1 MLASW
6 IDQLLDRAVARNVS
20 RCLMIQPLIDTSAMA
35 EASDETLMTAITNRH
50 QAALRELYQRYGK
63 TLKSVITRVVH
74 EEAEADDVLQEIF
87 LQIWKEA
94 GNYSPKAGRP
104 LGWVVTLARRR
115 AIDRLRRRQAYC
127 RAKDRFE
134 LQIERPGSRASSQMS
149 DDLVRSDL
157 RRFLERQ
164 LCGLPDYQRQ
174 VIELSFFEGRSHREI
189 SQLTRT
195 PLGTVKTR
203 LELGLRKLT
212 NCVRPLRRKI

>member
-1 MLASW
+1 
-6 IDQLLDRAVARNVS
+6 
-20 RCLMIQPLIDTSAMA
+20 MIQTLIDISGLA
-35 EASDETLMTAITNRH
+35 EASDESLMQAISDRH
-50 QAALRELYQRYGK
+50 QTALCELYQRYGK

-74 EEAEADDVLQEIF
+74 EETEADDVLQEIF

-115 AIDRLRRRQAYC
+115 AIDRLRRRQAYG

-134 LQIERPGSRASSQMS
+134 AQIEPPGAQRTSQMS
-149 DDLVRSDL
+149 DDLIRSDL

-164 LCGLPDYQRQ
+164 LRGLPEYQRE

-189 SQLTRT
+189 SHLTKT

-212 NCVRPLRRKI
+212 TSVRPLRRKI

>member
-1 MLASW
+1 
-6 IDQLLDRAVARNVS
+6 
-20 RCLMIQPLIDTSAMA
+20 MIQPLIDAA
-35 EASDETLMTAITNRH
+35 GLADASDETLMRAISDRR
-50 QAALRELYQRYGK
+50 QFALRELYQRYGK
-63 TLKSVITRVVH
+63 TIKAVVVRVVH

-94 GNYSPKAGRP
+94 ENYSPKAGRP

-134 LQIERPGSRASSQMS
+134 SQLDRHPESWSRNRIAA
-149 DDLVRSDL
+149 DLVQADL
-157 RRFLERQ
+157 RRFLQRQ
-164 LCGLPDYQRQ
+164 MNLLPTYQRE

-189 SQLTRT
+189 AALTGT

-203 LELGLRKLT
+203 LELGLRKLV
-212 NCVRPLRRKI
+212 NSIRPLRRKI

>member
-1 MLASW
+1 MDA
-6 IDQLLDRAVARNVS
+6 ARTFKFS
-20 RCLMIQPLIDTSAMA
+20 PMIQPLIDTAGLA
-35 EASDETLMTAITNRH
+35 QASDETLMKAISDRH
-50 QAALRELYQRYGK
+50 QTALEELYGRYCK
-63 TLKSVITRVVH
+63 TLKAVVTRVVH

-127 RAKDRFE
+127 RAKERFE
-134 LQIERPGSRASSQMS
+134 NQIDRQPDAWVRNRIGTDLIRA
-149 DDLVRSDL
+149 DL

-164 LCGLPDYQRQ
+164 MRSLPDYQRE
-174 VIELSFFEGRSHREI
+174 VIALSFFQGCSHREI
-189 SQLTRT
+189 AARTGT

-203 LELGLRKLT
+203 LELGLRKLV
-212 NCVRPLRRKI
+212 NGIRPHRRKI

>member
-1 MLASW
+1 
-6 IDQLLDRAVARNVS
+6 
-20 RCLMIQPLIDTSAMA
+20 MIQPLVDTASLA
-35 EASDETLMTAITNRH
+35 EASDEALMKAITDREQN
-50 QAALRELYQRYGK
+50 ALRVLFDRYGK
-63 TLKSVITRVVH
+63 TLKAVITHVVH

-94 GNYSPKAGRP
+94 ANYSPHAGKP

-115 AIDRLRRRQAYC
+115 AIDRLRRRQAYG

-134 LQIERPGSRASSQMS
+134 IHIEQQPDAWVLNRID
-149 DDLVRSDL
+149 DDLIRSDM
-157 RRFLERQ
+157 RQFLERQ
-164 LCGLPDYQRQ
+164 MDMLPASQREA
-174 VIELSFFEGRSHREI
+174 IELSFFEGLSHREI
-189 SQLTRT
+189 AAATGT

>member
-1 MLASW
+1 
-6 IDQLLDRAVARNVS
+6 
-20 RCLMIQPLIDTSAMA
+20 MIQPLIDTVGLAD
-35 EASDETLMTAITNRH
+35 ASDETLMRAITDRR
-50 QAALRELYQRYGK
+50 QPALRELYQRYGK
-63 TLKSVITRVVH
+63 TVKAVVVRVVH

-94 GNYSPKAGRP
+94 ENYSPKAGRP

-134 LQIERPGSRASSQMS
+134 AQLNRQPESWSRSRIAE
-149 DDLVRSDL
+149 DLVQSDL
-157 RRFLERQ
+157 RQFLARQ
-164 LCGLPDYQRQ
+164 MNLLPVYQRE

-189 SQLTRT
+189 AALTRT

-203 LELGLRKLT
+203 LELGLRKLV
-212 NCVRPLRRKI
+212 NSIRPLRRKI

>member
-1 MLASW
+1 
-6 IDQLLDRAVARNVS
+6 
-20 RCLMIQPLIDTSAMA
+20 MIQPLIDSSGLA
-35 EASDETLMTAITNRH
+35 EASDETLMKAITDRH
-50 QAALRELYQRYGK
+50 HTALREFYQRYGK
-63 TLKSVITRVVH
+63 TLKSVIARVVH
-74 EEAEADDVLQEIF
+74 EETEADDVLQEIL

-134 LQIERPGSRASSQMS
+134 SQIQEPGSQSSSQIT
-149 DDLVRSDL
+149 DDLIRSDL
-157 RRFLERQ
+157 RRFLKRQ
-164 LCGLPDYQRQ
+164 LGGLPSYQRQ

-189 SQLTRT
+189 SHLTKT

>member
-1 MLASW
+1 
-6 IDQLLDRAVARNVS
+6 
-20 RCLMIQPLIDTSAMA
+20 MIQPLIDTSGLA
-35 EASDETLMTAITNRH
+35 EASDETLMKEITNRH
-50 QAALRELYQRYGK
+50 QTALSELYQRYGK

-74 EEAEADDVLQEIF
+74 EEMEADDVLQEIF

-94 GNYSPKAGRP
+94 GHYSPKAGRP

-134 LQIERPGSRASSQMS
+134 AQIEQPGARSTSQMS
-149 DDLVRSDL
+149 DDLIRSDL

-164 LCGLPDYQRQ
+164 LSGLPRYQRE
-174 VIELSFFEGRSHREI
+174 VIQLSFFEGRSHREI
-189 SQLTRT
+189 SHLTKT

-203 LELGLRKLT
+203 LELGMRKLT

>member
-1 MLASW
+1 ML
-6 IDQLLDRAVARNVS
+6 QLSINPVTL
-20 RCLMIQPLIDTSAMA
+20 SA
-35 EASDETLMTAITNRH
+35 ASDETLMEAITDRH
-50 QAALRELYQRYGK
+50 QIALRELYQRYGK
-63 TLKSVITRVVH
+63 TLKAVVTHVVH

-94 GNYSPKAGRP
+94 ANYSPNAGKP

-134 LQIERPGSRASSQMS
+134 SHIEQQPDSWVHNRID
-149 DDLVRSDL
+149 DDLIHSDM

-164 LCGLPDYQRQ
+164 MNVLPTQQREA
-174 VIELSFFEGRSHREI
+174 IALSFFEGLSHREI
-189 SQLTRT
+189 AARTET

>member
-1 MLASW
+1 
-6 IDQLLDRAVARNVS
+6 
-20 RCLMIQPLIDTSAMA
+20 MIQPLIDTSGLA
-35 EASDETLMTAITNRH
+35 EASDETLMKAITAR
-50 QAALRELYQRYGK
+50 QQIALRELYQRYGK

-74 EEAEADDVLQEIF
+74 EETEADDVLQEIF

-134 LQIERPGSRASSQMS
+134 FHVGQQPGARVTGQIN
-149 DDLVRSDL
+149 DDLIGSDL

-164 LCGLPDYQRQ
+164 LSTLPEQQRQ

-189 SQLTRT
+189 SHLTGT

-212 NCVRPLRRKI
+212 NCIRPLRRKI

>member
-1 MLASW
+1 
-6 IDQLLDRAVARNVS
+6 
-20 RCLMIQPLIDTSAMA
+20 MIQPLIDTAGLA
-35 EASDETLMTAITNRH
+35 EAGLAEVSDETLMKAITDRH
-50 QAALRELYQRYGK
+50 QTALRELYDRYGK
-63 TLKSVITRVVH
+63 TVKAVVVRVVH

-94 GNYSPKAGRP
+94 ENYSPKAGRP

-134 LQIERPGSRASSQMS
+134 THVERQPDSWVHNRID
-149 DDLVRSDL
+149 DDLVQSDL

-164 LCGLPDYQRQ
+164 MNLLPSYQRE
-174 VIELSFFEGRSHREI
+174 VIALSFFEGRSHREI
-189 SQLTRT
+189 AALTRT

-203 LELGLRKLT
+203 LELGLRKLV
-212 NCVRPLRRKI
+212 NSIRPLRRKV

>member
-1 MLASW
+1 
-6 IDQLLDRAVARNVS
+6 
-20 RCLMIQPLIDTSAMA
+20 MIQPQTDTAGLA
-35 EASDETLMTAITNRH
+35 EASDESLMQAITDRH
-50 QAALRELYQRYGK
+50 QVALRTLYERYGK

-74 EEAEADDVLQEIF
+74 EETEADDVLQEIF

-94 GNYSPKAGRP
+94 ANYSPKAGRP

-115 AIDRLRRRQAYC
+115 AIDRLRRRQAYT

-134 LQIERPGSRASSQMS
+134 MHVGQEPGSQVRSQIN
-149 DDLVRSDL
+149 DDLIRSDL
-157 RRFLERQ
+157 RQFLNRQ
-164 LCGLPDYQRQ
+164 LSTLPEYQRR

-189 SQLTRT
+189 SHLTGT

>member
-1 MLASW
+1 M
-6 IDQLLDRAVARNVS
+6 
-20 RCLMIQPLIDTSAMA
+20 
-35 EASDETLMTAITNRH
+35 
-50 QAALRELYQRYGK
+50 
-63 TLKSVITRVVH
+63 
-74 EEAEADDVLQEIF
+74 LQESF
-87 LQIWKEA
+87 LQIWREA
-94 GNYSPKAGRP
+94 HHYSPKAGRP

-134 LQIERPGSRASSQMS
+134 VHVGQQPGSRARNQIS
-149 DDLVRSDL
+149 DDLIRSDL
-157 RRFLERQ
+157 RQFLNRQ
-164 LCGLPDYQRQ
+164 LSTLPEFQRQ

-189 SQLTRT
+189 SHLTGT